1 MAKYQHKD
9 MAGVIAQ
16 EQIPLHQVLPATNT
30 YDLIKHGASINPE
43 AIALSFIPS
52 GEQYMNP
59 FDRTYAN
66 LLGEINRTANMLR
79 DLGLGS
85 KDVVSYL
92 LPNVPQTH
100 FLLWGGQAAGIV
112 NPINFLLEAHTI
124 RDICQAAGTKILV
137 ALGEYPGLD
146 IWQKVMSIRKDLPGV
161 KAIVRGLGPSD
172 EKNGV
177 YGYDDFVH
185 KYDADKLTF
194 TRQIAPDDVATIFH
208 TGGTT
213 GTPKL
218 APRTHL
224 NEAANALQ
232 SSLISPLAS
241 GETILSGLPL
251 FHTNG
256 TTVTG
261 SSAFMIGGRVV
272 ILSPYGYRDPS
283 VIKNFYKIV
292 EKFRAVTF
300 SAVPTV
306 LAMLLATP
314 KGDEDIS
321 SLRFAVCGAA
331 PLSVELF
338 QRFEEKTGMKIMEG
352 YGLTEGLCVSSC
364 NPYYGQRKIGSIGL
378 RVPYQDMR
386 VFKVD
391 DQGKF
396 VSEAKVDEIG
406 SVCISGPNVFKGYT
420 EDRHNTTLFPKEGW
434 VNTGDLGRQDADG
447 YIFLTGRK
455 KELIIRGGH
464 NIDPAVIEE
473 ILYSLPG
480 VALAAA
486 VGRPDP
492 HAGEVP
498 VAYVQLEPGADLD
511 EARIMDHL
519 TKNVGERAALPKEVV
534 ILGQLPLTPVGKM
547 FKPAMRWDATRRTY
561 ERELAALGDEVQ
573 SLAVAVGEDKI
584 HGTLATITVS
594 PGQADRQ
601 QIAAKIAELLS
612 LYTVKHEVVFV

>member
-177 YGYDDFVH
+177 YGYDDFVSR
-185 KYDADKLTF
+185 YDADKLTF

-232 SSLISPLAS
+232 SSLISPLSS

-338 QRFEEKTGMKIMEG
+338 QRFEEK
-352 YGLTEGLCVSSC
+352 
-364 NPYYGQRKIGSIGL
+364 
-378 RVPYQDMR
+378 
-386 VFKVD
+386 
-391 DQGKF
+391 
-396 VSEAKVDEIG
+396 
-406 SVCISGPNVFKGYT
+406 
-420 EDRHNTTLFPKEGW
+420 
-434 VNTGDLGRQDADG
+434 
-447 YIFLTGRK
+447 
-455 KELIIRGGH
+455 
-464 NIDPAVIEE
+464 PA
-473 ILYSLPG
+473 
-480 VALAAA
+480 
-486 VGRPDP
+486 
-492 HAGEVP
+492 
-498 VAYVQLEPGADLD
+498 
-511 EARIMDHL
+511 
-519 TKNVGERAALPKEVV
+519 
-534 ILGQLPLTPVGKM
+534 
-547 FKPAMRWDATRRTY
+547 
-561 ERELAALGDEVQ
+561 
-573 SLAVAVGEDKI
+573 
-584 HGTLATITVS
+584 
-594 PGQADRQ
+594 
-601 QIAAKIAELLS
+601 
-612 LYTVKHEVVFV
+612 